1 LLAMSRAEK
10 ARLMIAATRLVQA
23 TRRLAVEDSRCLD
36 GQSARTGQVLPL
48 DQAVC

>member
-1 LLAMSRAEK
+1 MSRAEK

-23 TRRLAVEDSRCLD
+23 TRRLAVEDTRRLD